1 MLRSSSKYTGDQV
14 FPGTEGLAQTN
25 SIYPFLDNLTA
36 GGHASSS
43 HRRKIRIISS
53 FANTHTQTSISPTPW
68 CSNRGF
74 GKDTDI
80 ERKWTPW
87 HGHGQL
93 SCERPT
99 LYRLVPLSIT
109 LFQHSRPKNQNNEG
123 SRHHR
128 H

>member
-43 HRRKIRIISS
+43 H
-53 FANTHTQTSISPTPW
+53 
-68 CSNRGF
+68 
-74 GKDTDI
+74 
-80 ERKWTPW
+80 
-87 HGHGQL
+87 GQL

-109 LFQHSRPKNQNNEG
+109 LFQHSRPKNQNIEG
-123 SRHHR
+123 SRHHC
-128 H
+128 HCFTHTQHKKSEM